1 MKKQLLALVGLG
13 LMLATISA
21 YAQTGVKANIPFN
34 FVVDKATLPAGEYI
48 VQSVSTSGR
57 AMSIHSAD
65 RKFTRLLLPLPC
77 SSGKAAEKTKMVFHR
92 YGNQY
97 CLAQIWTA
105 GNEIGSELPRSY
117 REKEVAMDYTPQNV
131 VVVATLR

>member
-65 RKFTRLLLPLPC
+65 RKFTRAAAAASLLIGEGSGENQNGVPPL
-77 SSGKAAEKTKMVFHR
+77 R
-92 YGNQY
+92 
-97 CLAQIWTA
+97 
-105 GNEIGSELPRSY
+105 
-117 REKEVAMDYTPQNV
+117 
-131 VVVATLR
+131 